1 MKREDIKRQL
11 IKLDFEKKSQNQLI
25 KGLLEITAAT

>member
-11 IKLDFEKKSQNQLI
+11 IELSFEKSQNQLI